1 MNDNKHFENAYSIN
15 IVVAAETG
23 ASAVVISFADRTP
36 YSELHTN
43 QIIEQSTLENLMYL
57 PQLSLMEHHAIQE
70 IMTTE
75 QSLNYPLDILDKKL
89 VL

>member
-1 MNDNKHFENAYSIN
+1 MNDNKHF
-15 IVVAAETG
+15 
-23 ASAVVISFADRTP
+23 
-36 YSELHTN
+36 
-43 QIIEQSTLENLMYL
+43 ENLMYL
-57 PQLSLMEHHAIQE
+57 PQLSLTEHHAIQE